1 MADIS
6 LITGD
11 IEFQNGDFKLTA
23 SILNQVLLAL
33 FVDGR
38 APDSLNIE
46 DDVRGYWGSV
56 PEGRHLGSLL
66 WTLHREKITAE
77 TIASARDFCIDAT
90 RHLIEDGLAD
100 EIAYNFSRD
109 TTDPNQLNLEIVVYK
124 DNLVSETLLVNN
136 IYKTSI

>member
-6 LITGD
+6 LISGD
-11 IEFQNGDFKLTA
+11 IEFENGDFKLTS
-23 SILNQVLLAL
+23 SILNEILTAL
-33 FVDGR
+33 FIDGR
-38 APDSLNIE
+38 APDSLGYE
-46 DDVRGYWGSV
+46 DPGGYWGSV

-100 EIAYNFSRD
+100 EIGYNFSRD